1 MRLSGSSLAAILVLS
16 SIVFAQHS
24 TGSGSSGGS
33 SSSSSGGGSHSSS
46 SSGSGNSGGS
56 SYSGS
61 SGGHG
66 SGGSSSGGS
75 NHSGGGHS
83 SASSGGSYN
92 SGASRS
98 GGGHGTGVVRGDGPS
113 RSAGSDAVLRA
124 PAVSGAASHPGV
136 ERDSNG
142 VKMSRTDTSLLNVAR
157 PAHESRENVQVRNV
171 QPEKRSFISF
181 LRHPVRKPAMKDP
194 EAMRG
199 PLCFKG
205 RCPVSPPTQGLQWQG
220 VQESDCS
227 HVLFRVF
234 LQTGRDLERRSM
246 LESDSFSR

>member
-1 MRLSGSSLAAILVLS
+1 MAQAGPVPVAAIIPAVA
-16 SIVFAQHS
+16 IVQLLPVEATTPVPAAAVVVTAQVWFA
-24 TGSGSSGGS
+24 
-33 SSSSSGGGSHSSS
+33 
-46 SSGSGNSGGS
+46 
-56 SYSGS
+56 
-61 SGGHG
+61 
-66 SGGSSSGGS
+66 
-75 NHSGGGHS
+75 
-83 SASSGGSYN
+83 AMC
-92 SGASRS
+92 
-98 GGGHGTGVVRGDGPS
+98 PS

-142 VKMSRTDTSLLNVAR
+142 VKMSRTDTSLLNVAL